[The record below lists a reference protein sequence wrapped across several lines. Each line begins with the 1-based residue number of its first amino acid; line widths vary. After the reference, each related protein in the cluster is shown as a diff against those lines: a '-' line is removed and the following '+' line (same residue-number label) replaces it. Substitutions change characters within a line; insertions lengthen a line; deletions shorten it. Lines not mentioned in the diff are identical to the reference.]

1 MSFLQNTR
9 KPVGLGGKLM
19 VKGMNSG
26 THAKLAAWGLDHLT
40 IADDAAILDAG
51 CGGGANVKRLLE
63 AAPKGQVTG
72 LDYSDVCVEE
82 TEKVNRTAIREGRC
96 RVVQGD
102 VSSLPFEDDSFDLVT
117 AFETV
122 YFWPDIEQ
130 TFAGIR
136 RVLKPDGV
144 FFICNESNGHDEEAL
159 KYSKIIDGMTLYD
172 ADQLTNLLK
181 KAGFRDVVTDVNGV
195 WLCVKAVC

>member
-9 KPVGLGGKLM
+9 KPVGLGGKLLA
-19 VKGMNSG
+19 KGMNSG
-26 THAKLAAWGLDHLT
+26 THAKLAVWGLRHLS
-40 IADDAAILDAG
+40 IAPDAKILDAG

-63 AAPKGQVTG
+63 AAPKGQGTG
-72 LDYSDVCVEE
+72 LDYSDVSVEE

-102 VSSLPFEDDSFDLVT
+102 VSSLPFEDDSLDLVT

-144 FFICNESNGHDEEAL
+144 FFICNESNGHDKEAL

-172 ADQLTNLLK
+172 ADQLTDLLK
-181 KAGFRDVVTDVNGV
+181 EAGFRDVVIDINGV

>member
-1 MSFLQNTR
+1 MINGVIFDMDGVLIDSE
-9 KPVGLGGKLM
+9 
-19 VKGMNSG
+19 
-26 THAKLAAWGLDHLT
+26 T
-40 IADDAAILDAG
+40 I
-51 CGGGANVKRLLE
+51 
-63 AAPKGQVTG
+63 
-72 LDYSDVCVEE
+72 
-82 TEKVNRTAIREGRC
+82 EKKNMIKSAEIN
-96 RVVQGD
+96 
-102 VSSLPFEDDSFDLVT
+102 SLPFEDDSLDLVT

-144 FFICNESNGHDEEAL
+144 FFICNESNGHDKEAL

-172 ADQLTNLLK
+172 ADQLTDLLK
-181 KAGFRDVVTDVNGV
+181 EAGFRDVVIDINGV